1 MWMGSHLL
9 MTHIFPEQK
18 KEKTSIHSQESTST
32 FLARFL
38 TSWQNEDSLIWYMA
52 IKILLSQQSITNYIL
67 KNGYTL
73 FHNALI
79 MARWWLN
86 YEKMASLC
94 QYVGCLNVWQ
104 IMNRETKV
112 VQKARHPKH
121 SIHTLANLQSNVN
134 EICNVLPSSG
144 AECDTL
150 PYYWTYGK
158 NVLHMTQQY
167 TYRKDE
173 NDVPTASVSHWCM

>member
-1 MWMGSHLL
+1 MYQKCPVQKL
-9 MTHIFPEQK
+9 MRDINHTISIHSNASNLKPCGWALTCLWPTFSLSKRK
-18 KEKTSIHSQESTST
+18 KKTSIHSQESTST

-104 IMNRETKV
+104 IMNRKTKV
-112 VQKARHPKH
+112 VEKARHPKR
-121 SIHTLANLQSNVN
+121 SMNTPANLQSNVN
-134 EICNVLPSSG
+134 KLC
-144 AECDTL
+144 
-150 PYYWTYGK
+150 
-158 NVLHMTQQY
+158 
-167 TYRKDE
+167 
-173 NDVPTASVSHWCM
+173 SVFAI